1 MYLIN
6 LGMDKNIIDNTGYNL
21 YDRLTLINIDLQSE
35 ERIQSFIDWM
45 IKVDID
51 INSSKIKSD
60 EVKKSNANYAY
71 YQNILRKKNLDN
83 LLRIKEM
90 EQNREVKVKS
100 KI

>member
-60 EVKKSNANYAY
+60 EVKKSNANYVY

>member
-1 MYLIN
+1 
-6 LGMDKNIIDNTGYNL
+6 MDKNIIDNTGYNL

>member
-1 MYLIN
+1 
-6 LGMDKNIIDNTGYNL
+6 MDKNIIDNTGYNL

-60 EVKKSNANYAY
+60 EVKKSNANYVY

>member
-1 MYLIN
+1 
-6 LGMDKNIIDNTGYNL
+6 MDKNIIDNTGYNL

-60 EVKKSNANYAY
+60 KVKKSNANYAY